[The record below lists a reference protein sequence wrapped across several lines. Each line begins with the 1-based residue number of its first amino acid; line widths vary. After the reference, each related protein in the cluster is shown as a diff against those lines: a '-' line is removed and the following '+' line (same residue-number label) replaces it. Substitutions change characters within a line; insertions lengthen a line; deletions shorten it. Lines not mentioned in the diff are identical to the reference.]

1 MLKKTL
7 KPSIVIFL
15 LYIIISYLVV
25 QKYDFGDPEILALVL
40 AGALAIV
47 NLFLTVILIEKNL
60 TKNKNEFI
68 KGFLQS
74 TMIRMLIL
82 LAIFFTIMVLLS
94 LNHFVFGIGF
104 FILYFLF
111 QMIEIYI
118 LHTNKQTNK

>member
-1 MLKKTL
+1 MLKKVL
-7 KPSIVIFL
+7 KPSLAIFIFYITLAWFIVE
-15 LYIIISYLVV
+15 
-25 QKYDFGDPEILALVL
+25 KYAYGQTEVTSFVL
-40 AGALAIV
+40 AGVLAIV
-47 NLFLTVILIEKNL
+47 NIFLTVWLIEKNL

-74 TMIRMLIL
+74 TIIRIVIL
-82 LAIFFTIMVLLS
+82 LAIFFTIIVLVP

-118 LHTNKQTNK
+118 LHTNKQINK